1 MIQRISVSIH
11 IFHIIYPSYVLHV
24 FLPSSSDA
32 KYLLKFLRVSK
43 FSQLVAR
50 EKLEKWISALDIIGE
65 WLRDIDFN
73 DPKYMEFFDTG

>member
-11 IFHIIYPSYVLHV
+11 VFHIIYPSYVLHV
-24 FLPSSSDA
+24 FLQSSSDA